1 MITLVVSF
9 AGKYLL
15 EIARFKL
22 WRAYSVNTS
31 VSLVAGAW
39 SASVSKIC
47 EQISD
52 GNSLREQILQNLL
65 DLAKSKKLRHQFIH
79 ENRIALLEVY

>member
-1 MITLVVSF
+1 MVCQRL
-9 AGKYLL
+9 K
-15 EIARFKL
+15 
-22 WRAYSVNTS
+22 N
-31 VSLVAGAW
+31 
-39 SASVSKIC
+39 C

-79 ENRIALLEVY
+79 ENRIALLEVIDKVLYILSGKQLCDMGTDHLGQMRRND